1 MWRYFCW
8 LLTQVAHYTAD
19 GCPELTNDPR
29 LQPRFFPTQI
39 FYRPRYRIFSIIHSD
54 HGNMSLI
61 LTRWLL
67 ARFLVTHS
75 ITASSPSV
83 TLTRPLVLTKVTSP
97 DPDNVAP
104 GSGRGARDPAMVS
117 RDKPSRASL
126 SVITWQERRAES
138 GILKC
143 QDFYILLFFLSPC
156 VLRWIII
163 LNVIW
168 REEEENGRR
177 KDLEVF

>member
-1 MWRYFCW
+1 MWRYFCL

-19 GCPELTNDPR
+19 GCPGLTNDPKSAASI
-29 LQPRFFPTQI
+29 FPDTNILSAQI
-39 FYRPRYRIFSIIHSD
+39 SDILNNTHSSD
-54 HGNMSLI
+54 HENMMSTT

-75 ITASSPSV
+75 ITASSPSW

-104 GSGRGARDPAMVS
+104 WSGRGARDPAMVS

-126 SVITWQERRAES
+126 SVITWEERRAES

-143 QDFYILLFFLSPC
+143 QNFYIFYILLFFLDPC
-156 VLRWIII
+156 VRS
-163 LNVIW
+163 
-168 REEEENGRR
+168 
-177 KDLEVF
+177 